1 MTKFLSLKSIW
12 HDQIAIFKDFD
23 IYVTDKKETT
33 TPSKVAAL
41 WENENWTEM
50 TSNLQVRRKFS
61 SVQIMVILTLEK
73 SFLSQETLDFVM

>member
-1 MTKFLSLKSIW
+1 MLSLMSIW
-12 HDQIAIFKDFD
+12 HDQIAIVKDFD
-23 IYVTDKKETT
+23 IIATDKKE

-50 TSNLQVRRKFS
+50 TSNLQVRRKFI